1 MLLQAP
7 TGGVHTPDNVTPRK
21 DPLMP
26 AFRWKLFTSALISL
40 TILVLAYLNR
50 AWIIEAFGLL
60 GEARPLWLALS
71 VILIGASYLISSQ
84 VFNIV
89 LRSLGYRVGV
99 LRLWATAL
107 VAIIISQSV
116 PAGGVGSYAFLMSNF
131 TRRGISPGESA
142 LIASLET
149 LSYAIAMLLIF
160 TFSLIYL
167 ALHGLDATIAS
178 LVAALVAVAVIG
190 GAIYLLTRPETVLRR
205 WVTRLQLGIGRIFGQ
220 RWTGARAAQIVADLT
235 RARGLLASRRRDVI
249 LLVLVQLTA
258 LSGHSLAMLA
268 VLVGLGA
275 SASFGMMLAAFG
287 IALVTSTFNVLPG
300 GGGTVEAALVAVL
313 TQLGVGAAALPA
325 AIIFRL
331 FNFWLLTPVAMA
343 CYHWLMHEP
352 VKPLVSSTAAR
363 VETRAPVEH

>member
-1 MLLQAP
+1 MP
-7 TGGVHTPDNVTPRK
+7 T
-21 DPLMP
+21 
-26 AFRWKLFTSALISL
+26 FRWKLFTSALISL
-40 TILVLAYLNR
+40 AILVLAYLNR
-50 AWIIEAFGLL
+50 AWIVEAFSLL

-71 VILIGASYLISSQ
+71 MILIGLGYLVSAQ

-89 LRSLGYRVGV
+89 LRSLGYRIGI

-107 VAIIISQSV
+107 VAIVISQSV
-116 PAGGVGSYAFLMSNF
+116 PAGGVGSYAFLLSNF
-131 TRRGISPGESA
+131 SRRGISPGESA

-149 LSYAIAMLLIF
+149 LSYAIAMILVFI
-160 TFSLIYL
+160 FSLIYL

-178 LVAALVAVAVIG
+178 LVAALAAVTVIG
-190 GAIYLLTRPETVLRR
+190 GAIYLLTRPEAVLRR
-205 WVTRLQLGIGRIFGQ
+205 WATRLQLGIGRIFGQ
-220 RWTGARAAQIVADLT
+220 RWTGARAARIVTDLT

-268 VLVGLGA
+268 VLTGLGV

-287 IALVTSTFNVLPG
+287 IALITSTFNVLPG

-313 TQLGVGAAALPA
+313 TQLGIGPAALPA

-352 VKPLVSSTAAR
+352 VKPLVSSLT
-363 VETRAPVEH
+363 APVETHVHVEH